1 MKNGKIAW
9 KVDWIEHYLQPAEL
23 ALPKILVSRLPQN
36 TSNVNIESTGKSKF
50 TYVIKFFEP

>member
-1 MKNGKIAW
+1 MKNGKIVW

-23 ALPKILVSRLPQN
+23 ALSKILVSRLPQN
-36 TSNVNIESTGKSKF
+36 TSNVNIESTEKSKF

>member
-1 MKNGKIAW
+1 MKNGKIVW

-36 TSNVNIESTGKSKF
+36 TSNVNIESTVKSKF